1 MYRSTFIKALVV
13 VNAMLVNNFQKKQCL
28 HSRIQTLPRYYSN
41 NLRWMDMRKSIH
53 IDFLYILSIY
63 LVQQIKA
70 LLLKIHVH
78 ICIPGEFFF
87 SSVVRPLDM
96 HCQPRCLDFRVTK
109 NVVLPILNTP
119 GPWLLRISLTVSKKF
134 LNICHMPIL
143 CTISFMRF
151 LVYFDH

>member
-1 MYRSTFIKALVV
+1 MQSWSISFKNKDRYNVLILE
-13 VNAMLVNNFQKKQCL
+13 
-28 HSRIQTLPRYYSN
+28 SRPYIPRYCSN

-78 ICIPGEFFF
+78 ICIPGEFCF

-96 HCQPRCLDFRVTK
+96 HCQPRCLDFRGTK
-109 NVVLPILNTP
+109 NVVLPTLNTP
-119 GPWLLRISLTVSKKF
+119 GPWLLRISLTPFSLMDSFKKVLKYLPHAHF
-134 LNICHMPIL
+134 MYYQL
-143 CTISFMRF
+143 MRF